1 MQTGLQAEA
10 LLCPNCK
17 EEVPKTLYC
26 LNCGYPLYKI
36 EVESEPAVEED
47 APEPVAVVEAE
58 AVEEEVV
65 EVTPEPQIILEP
77 EVAQEENVEIAPE
90 PMAPMVVEEEIVL
103 EPIAVIEAEPV
114 EEDVVVLV
122 DSVEEIETPV
132 EEIVAIPEA
141 DEPVVEE
148 IINFEP
154 VIEPIADV
162 TAEVEDA
169 VEIVAAPEV
178 FEPVVEE
185 IIDFE
190 PEVEPVAD
198 LNAEAEA
205 PVEAIV
211 VVEEPEAVEVEE
223 VFEPVVEVEPE
234 VVAVPEYEPDPVVRE
249 VMGNLAKNI
258 SMKIRL
264 VDLLRTGG
272 VKSEI
277 FSKLF
282 DSYMA
287 RGELL
292 MNSRSEMLERVRY
305 DLGSMEGALHEA
317 KEGLEELDIRRAIDD
332 VSEEEYAAKAPGFQW
347 DIGQYKDEVGK
358 KQADIYYLED
368 IKRVMT
374 SGEIGELVGIGEN
387 CFEALDEL
395 AEIDG
400 HTTARIRVSLEEA
413 LACIR

>member
-36 EVESEPAVEED
+36 EVESAPAVEED
-47 APEPVAVVEAE
+47 APEPVAIVEAE
-58 AVEEEVV
+58 AVEEEV
-65 EVTPEPQIILEP
+65 
-77 EVAQEENVEIAPE
+77 APE
-90 PMAPMVVEEEIVL
+90 PHIEPEMVQEEIVEITPELLAPIVVEETVL
-103 EPIAVIEAEPV
+103 ESIDVIETEPV

-122 DSVEEIETPV
+122 DSVEEIEAPV
-132 EEIVAIPEA
+132 EEVVA
-141 DEPVVEE
+141 EP
-148 IINFEP
+148 
-154 VIEPIADV
+154 
-162 TAEVEDA
+162 
-169 VEIVAAPEV
+169 EIV
-178 FEPVVEE
+178 EPVVEE

-190 PEVEPVAD
+190 PVIEPVAD
-198 LNAEAEA
+198 VNAEAEDEVEIEA
-205 PVEAIV
+205 PVEEAIEV
-211 VVEEPEAVEVEE
+211 AEEPEAVEVEE
-223 VFEPVVEVEPE
+223 ALEPVVEVEPE
-234 VVAVPEYEPDPVVRE
+234 VVAVPEYEPDPVINE

-258 SMKIRL
+258 SMKIKL

-277 FSKLF
+277 FRKLF
-282 DSYMA
+282 DSYLT

-292 MNSRSEMLERVRY
+292 MNSRSDMLERVRY

-317 KEGLEELDIRRAIDD
+317 REGLEELDIRRAIED

-368 IKRVMT
+368 ITRVM
-374 SGEIGELVGIGEN
+374 SSEEIGELVGIGEG
-387 CFEALDEL
+387 CFEVLDEL
-395 AEIDG
+395 TESEGIEGD
-400 HTTARIRVSLEEA
+400 TAAKIRVSLEEA

>member
-36 EVESEPAVEED
+36 EVESEPMVEED
-47 APEPVAVVEAE
+47 APEPVAIVEAE
-58 AVEEEVV
+58 AVEEEAV
-65 EVTPEPQIILEP
+65 EVAPEPQVIIEP
-77 EVAQEENVEIAPE
+77 EVVQEEIVEIAPE
-90 PMAPMVVEEEIVL
+90 APAPTESEEEVVETAL
-103 EPIAVIEAEPV
+103 EPVAVVETEPV

-122 DSVEEIETPV
+122 DSVEEIDAPV
-132 EEIVAIPEA
+132 EEVVA
-141 DEPVVEE
+141 EP
-148 IINFEP
+148 
-154 VIEPIADV
+154 
-162 TAEVEDA
+162 
-169 VEIVAAPEV
+169 EIV
-178 FEPVVEE
+178 EPVVEE

-190 PEVEPVAD
+190 PVAD
-198 LNAEAEA
+198 VNAEAEDEVEIDA
-205 PVEAIV
+205 PVEEAIV
-211 VVEEPEAVEVEE
+211 IAEEPEAVDVEE
-223 VFEPVVEVEPE
+223 VLEPVVEVAPE
-234 VVAVPEYEPDPVVRE
+234 VVAVPEYEPDPVIKE

-258 SMKIRL
+258 SMKIKL

-277 FSKLF
+277 FRKLF
-282 DSYMA
+282 DSYLT

-305 DLGSMEGALHEA
+305 DLGSMDGALHEA
-317 KEGLEELDIRRAIDD
+317 REGLEELDIRRAIED

-358 KQADIYYLED
+358 KQAEIYYLED
-368 IKRVMT
+368 ITRVM
-374 SGEIGELVGIGEN
+374 SSEEIGELVGIGEG
-387 CFEALDEL
+387 CFEVLDEL
-395 AEIDG
+395 TESEGIDG
-400 HTTARIRVSLEEA
+400 DTAARIRVSLEEA

>member
-36 EVESEPAVEED
+36 EVESTPAVEEN
-47 APEPVAVVEAE
+47 APEAVVEAE
-58 AVEEEVV
+58 VIEEEVV
-65 EVTPEPQIILEP
+65 EVAPEPQAIVEPEAVQEEIVEITPEPLAPIIEKEIL
-77 EVAQEENVEIAPE
+77 EIAPE
-90 PMAPMVVEEEIVL
+90 PIVEV
-103 EPIAVIEAEPV
+103 EPV

-122 DSVEEIETPV
+122 DTVGEIEAPV
-132 EEIVAIPEA
+132 EEIVEEPE
-141 DEPVVEE
+141 
-148 IINFEP
+148 
-154 VIEPIADV
+154 VIEP
-162 TAEVEDA
+162 
-169 VEIVAAPEV
+169 VA
-178 FEPVVEE
+178 EE
-185 IIDFE
+185 I
-190 PEVEPVAD
+190 
-198 LNAEAEA
+198 EA
-205 PVEAIV
+205 PIEAIM
-211 VVEEPEAVEVEE
+211 VVEEPETVEVEE
-223 VFEPVVEVEPE
+223 VWEPVVEVEPE
-234 VVAVPEYEPDPVVRE
+234 AVAVPEYEPAPVIKE

-258 SMKIRL
+258 SMKIKL

-282 DSYMA
+282 DSYLA
-287 RGELL
+287 RGDLL

-317 KEGLEELDIRRAIDD
+317 KEGLEELDIRRAIED

-358 KQADIYYLED
+358 KQAEIYYLED
-368 IKRVMT
+368 IKRVM
-374 SGEIGELVGIGEN
+374 SPGEIGELVGIGEG

-400 HTTARIRVSLEEA
+400 NPTARIRVSLEEA
-413 LACIR
+413 LACIRSGFPLNFFFHRF

>member
-36 EVESEPAVEED
+36 EVESAPAVEED

-58 AVEEEVV
+58 AVEEEVA
-65 EVTPEPQIILEP
+65 PEP
-77 EVAQEENVEIAPE
+77 EVVQEEMVEIEPPAPIIEEEVVEIATE
-90 PMAPMVVEEEIVL
+90 PVV
-103 EPIAVIEAEPV
+103 EAEPV

-122 DSVEEIETPV
+122 DSVEEIEA
-132 EEIVAIPEA
+132 EPEVV
-141 DEPVVEE
+141 EPVVEE
-148 IINFEP
+148 IVEFEP
-154 VIEPIADV
+154 VIKP
-162 TAEVEDA
+162 
-169 VEIVAAPEV
+169 VA
-178 FEPVVEE
+178 EE
-185 IIDFE
+185 I
-190 PEVEPVAD
+190 
-198 LNAEAEA
+198 EA
-205 PVEAIV
+205 PIEAIV

-223 VFEPVVEVEPE
+223 VLEPVVEVEPE
-234 VVAVPEYEPDPVVRE
+234 VVAVPEYEPDPVIKE

-258 SMKIRL
+258 SMKIKL
-264 VDLLRTGG
+264 VDLLRSGG
-272 VKSEI
+272 VRSEI

-282 DSYMA
+282 DSYLA

-368 IKRVMT
+368 IKRVMS
-374 SGEIGELVGIGEN
+374 SGEIVELVGLGEG
-387 CFEALDEL
+387 CVEALDEL
-395 AEIDG
+395 AESEGIDG
-400 HTTARIRVSLEEA
+400 DSAARIRVSLEEA

>member
-36 EVESEPAVEED
+36 EVESEPVEED
-47 APEPVAVVEAE
+47 APEPVAIVEAE
-58 AVEEEVV
+58 AVEEEVA
-65 EVTPEPQIILEP
+65 PEPHIEP
-77 EVAQEENVEIAPE
+77 EMVQEENIEITPELPAPI
-90 PMAPMVVEEEIVL
+90 VVEEEVVETVL
-103 EPIAVIEAEPV
+103 ESIAVVEAEPV
-114 EEDVVVLV
+114 EEDVVVLI
-122 DSVEEIETPV
+122 DSVEEIEAPV
-132 EEIVAIPEA
+132 EEIVA
-141 DEPVVEE
+141 EP
-148 IINFEP
+148 
-154 VIEPIADV
+154 
-162 TAEVEDA
+162 
-169 VEIVAAPEV
+169 EIV
-178 FEPVVEE
+178 EPVVEE
-185 IIDFE
+185 IIDIE
-190 PEVEPVAD
+190 PIAD
-198 LNAEAEA
+198 VNAEAEEEFEA
-205 PVEAIV
+205 PVEETIEVA
-211 VVEEPEAVEVEE
+211 EEPEPVEVEE
-223 VFEPVVEVEPE
+223 IVEPVDEVEPE
-234 VVAVPEYEPDPVVRE
+234 VVAVPEYDPDPVINE

-258 SMKIRL
+258 SMKIKL

-277 FSKLF
+277 FRKLF
-282 DSYMA
+282 DSYLT

-317 KEGLEELDIRRAIDD
+317 REGLEELDIRRAIED

-368 IKRVMT
+368 ITRVM
-374 SGEIGELVGIGEN
+374 SSEEIGELVGIGEG
-387 CFEALDEL
+387 CFEVLDEL
-395 AEIDG
+395 TESEGIDG
-400 HTTARIRVSLEEA
+400 DTAAKIRVSLEEA

>member
-36 EVESEPAVEED
+36 EVESAPAVEED
-47 APEPVAVVEAE
+47 APEPVAVEAE
-58 AVEEEVV
+58 TVEEEAVMV
-65 EVTPEPQIILEP
+65 
-77 EVAQEENVEIAPE
+77 APE
-90 PMAPMVVEEEIVL
+90 LPAPIVEEER
-103 EPIAVIEAEPV
+103 EEVIEAEPV
-114 EEDVVVLV
+114 EEDVIVLV
-122 DSVEEIETPV
+122 DSVEEIEAPI
-132 EEIVAIPEA
+132 EEIAVV
-141 DEPVVEE
+141 EPVVEE
-148 IINFEP
+148 
-154 VIEPIADV
+154 
-162 TAEVEDA
+162 T
-169 VEIVAAPEV
+169 
-178 FEPVVEE
+178 
-185 IIDFE
+185 ID
-190 PEVEPVAD
+190 VEPVMEVVVEVS
-198 LNAEAEA
+198 AEIEA
-205 PVEAIV
+205 PMEAIV

-223 VFEPVVEVEPE
+223 IWEPVAEVKPE
-234 VVAVPEYEPDPVVRE
+234 VVVPEYEPDPVIKE

-258 SMKIRL
+258 SMKIKL
-264 VDLLRTGG
+264 VDLLRSGG

-282 DSYMA
+282 DSYLA

-305 DLGSMEGALHEA
+305 DLGSMEGALFEA
-317 KEGLEELDIRRAIDD
+317 NEGLEELEIRRTIED

-368 IKRVMT
+368 ITRVM
-374 SGEIGELVGIGEN
+374 SPGEIDELVRIGEG

-395 AEIDG
+395 AESKGIDG
-400 HTTARIRVSLEEA
+400 DTSARIRVSLEEA

>member
-1 MQTGLQAEA
+1 LQTGLQAEA

-58 AVEEEVV
+58 AVEEEV
-65 EVTPEPQIILEP
+65 TPEPQIILEP
-77 EVAQEENVEIAPE
+77 EVAQEENVEITPE
-90 PMAPMVVEEEIVL
+90 PLAPMVVEEEIVL

-122 DSVEEIETPV
+122 DSVEEIETP
-132 EEIVAIPEA
+132 
-141 DEPVVEE
+141 VEE

-223 VFEPVVEVEPE
+223 VWEPVVEVESE
-234 VVAVPEYEPDPVVRE
+234 VVAVPEHEPDPVVRE

-317 KEGLEELDIRRAIDD
+317 NEGLEELDIRRAIDD

>member
-36 EVESEPAVEED
+36 EVESAPAVEED
-47 APEPVAVVEAE
+47 APEPVAVEAE
-58 AVEEEVV
+58 VVEEEVV
-65 EVTPEPQIILEP
+65 EVAPELQVIIEPEVVQEEIVEIMPEPPAPIMEEEVVEITPEP
-77 EVAQEENVEIAPE
+77 
-90 PMAPMVVEEEIVL
+90 IV
-103 EPIAVIEAEPV
+103 EAEPV
-114 EEDVVVLV
+114 EEDVFVHV
-122 DSVEEIETPV
+122 DSVEEIEAPV
-132 EEIVAIPEA
+132 EEIVAEPEVI
-141 DEPVVEE
+141 EPVVEE
-148 IINFEP
+148 II
-154 VIEPIADV
+154 
-162 TAEVEDA
+162 
-169 VEIVAAPEV
+169 
-178 FEPVVEE
+178 
-185 IIDFE
+185 
-190 PEVEPVAD
+190 EVEPVA
-198 LNAEAEA
+198 EEIEI
-205 PVEAIV
+205 PIEPIV

-223 VFEPVVEVEPE
+223 VLEPVVEAEPE
-234 VVAVPEYEPDPVVRE
+234 VVAVPEYEPDPVIKE

-258 SMKIRL
+258 SMKIKL
-264 VDLLRTGG
+264 VDLLRSGG

-282 DSYMA
+282 DNYLA

-317 KEGLEELDIRRAIDD
+317 KEGLEELDIRRAIED

-368 IKRVMT
+368 IKRVMS
-374 SGEIGELVGIGEN
+374 SGEIVELVGLGEG